1 VNDFTWISSPTTGDG
16 FTRPYNHAKEAP
28 AEAMRTVY
36 LVTRHPDVARLGPG
50 LERFGYSAPAIAP
63 DRLANEEGGITADV
77 VVLDLRDVPPAAF
90 NLLSESY
97 AEAGIVLIV
106 LAAEE
111 QFDRI
116 TADLA
121 VDDFSIIPVNAV
133 ELARRIERALWRRH
147 GIDSENFVRCGAL
160 TLDLS
165 NYRVTVGPES
175 LVLTF
180 KEYELLRFLA
190 MNAGRVFTREQLLN
204 RVWGYDYF
212 GGARTVDVHI
222 RRIRSKIEIHGHTF
236 IETVRNVGYRLVA
249 EARDEE
255 R

>member
-1 VNDFTWISSPTTGDG
+1 
-16 FTRPYNHAKEAP
+16 
-28 AEAMRTVY
+28 MRLVF
-36 LVTRHPDVARLGPG
+36 LVTRHPDVARLGPA
-50 LERFGYSAPAIAP
+50 LERSGLSAPVYAP
-63 DRLANEEGGITADV
+63 ERLATDEANPGADA
-77 VVLDLRDVPPAAF
+77 VVLDLRDIPPAAF
-90 NLLSESY
+90 NLLSASY
-97 AEAGIVLIV
+97 TEHGIVLIV
-106 LAAEE
+106 LVPED

-116 TADLA
+116 GLDLA
-121 VDDFSIIPVNAV
+121 VDDFVLLPANPA

-147 GIDSENFVRCGAL
+147 GVDSENFVHCGAL

-165 NYRVTVGPES
+165 NYRVTVGGEP
-175 LVLTF
+175 LVMTF

-222 RRIRSKIEIHGHTF
+222 RRIRSKIEIHGHSF

-249 EARDEE
+249 EARKDGIEE
-255 R
+255 

>member
-1 VNDFTWISSPTTGDG
+1 
-16 FTRPYNHAKEAP
+16 
-28 AEAMRTVY
+28 MRLVF
-36 LVTRHPDVARLGPG
+36 LVTRHPDVARLGPA
-50 LERFGYSAPAIAP
+50 LERSGLSAPVYDP
-63 DRLANEEGGITADV
+63 ERLATDEANPGADA
-77 VVLDLRDVPPAAF
+77 VVLDLRDIPPAAF
-90 NLLSESY
+90 NLLSASY
-97 AEAGIVLIV
+97 AEHGIVLIV
-106 LAAEE
+106 LVPED

-116 TADLA
+116 GLDLA
-121 VDDFSIIPVNAV
+121 VDDFVLLPANPA

-147 GIDSENFVRCGAL
+147 GVDSENFVHCGVL

-165 NYRVTVGPES
+165 NYRVTVGGEP
-175 LVLTF
+175 LVMTF

-222 RRIRSKIEIHGHTF
+222 RRIRSKIEIHGHSF

-249 EARDEE
+249 EARKDGIEE
-255 R
+255 